1 MNKIKKTGS
10 LCVIFMLV
18 LAMAASGVLCACD
31 KKEDVTSSAAGTSS
45 ASGESAAAGSQGA
58 GGDSETPASNSEAD
72 EKEESV
78 SKVPDDAP
86 NPMVTITMENGAEIV
101 IELLRDKAPNTVN
114 NFISLVQSGFYDGL
128 NFHRVS
134 EGFMI
139 QGGCPLG
146 SGTGNP
152 GYSITGE
159 FRENGFEDNDL
170 SHIQGVISMARS
182 DNPDSAGCQFFIC
195 AGDASFL
202 DGKYA
207 AFGKTISGL
216 KEVFNIAKLNPD
228 DGPPSS
234 PQIMKSVTVDTFGV
248 EYPKPET
255 LAR

>member
-1 MNKIKKTGS
+1 MVKIKRHGKRYIIWILVVS
-10 LCVIFMLV
+10 IML
-18 LAMAASGVLCACD
+18 ASALYACD
-31 KKEDVTSSAAGTSS
+31 KKENNAESAAGTSS
-45 ASGESAAAGSQGA
+45 ASGETAAGNQPGSPGAPEPSAA
-58 GGDSETPASNSEAD
+58 EEEAS
-72 EKEESV
+72 SV
-78 SKVPDDAP
+78 PEIPDDAP
-86 NPMVTITMENGAEIV
+86 NPVVTITMESGAEIV
-101 IELLRDKAPNTVN
+101 IELLRDKAPNTVD

-146 SGTGNP
+146 TGTGNP
-152 GYSITGE
+152 GYSIKGE
-159 FRENGFEDNDL
+159 FSENGFTENDL
-170 SHIQGVISMARS
+170 SHMPGVISMARS

-207 AFGKTISGL
+207 AFGKTVSGL
-216 KEVFNIAKLNPD
+216 KEVFNIAKLNAN
-228 DGPPSS
+228 DGPPST

-255 LAR
+255 LQR

>member
-1 MNKIKKTGS
+1 MSKSKKHGKRYIIWI
-10 LCVIFMLV
+10 LVITMIMV
-18 LAMAASGVLCACD
+18 GAICACD
-31 KKEDVTSSAAGTSS
+31 KKEDAAGGAAGTTS
-45 ASGESAAAGSQGA
+45 ASGASAESSSPGSSDSQQTSEEEMEESAVP
-58 GGDSETPASNSEAD
+58 EI
-72 EKEESV
+72 
-78 SKVPDDAP
+78 PDDAP
-86 NPMVTITMENGAEIV
+86 NPVVTITMESGAEIV
-101 IELLRDKAPNTVN
+101 IELLRDKAPNTVD

-146 SGTGNP
+146 TGTGNP
-152 GYSITGE
+152 GYSIKGE
-159 FRENGFEDNDL
+159 FSENGFADNDL
-170 SHIQGVISMARS
+170 SHVPGVISMARS

-216 KEVFNIAKLNPD
+216 KEVYNIAKLNAN
-228 DGPPSS
+228 DGPPSV

-248 EYPKPET
+248 DYPKPET
-255 LAR
+255 ISR